1 MDLRGSQGEV
11 GIAQSLKVE
20 LALDSLE
27 LFGVFVYVLSI
38 VASFAIKD
46 VELRGRQKYKTWFIN
61 HT

>member
-1 MDLRGSQGEV
+1 LDLRGSQGEV
-11 GIAQSLKVE
+11 GIAQILKVE
-20 LALDSLE
+20 LTLDSLK

>member
-20 LALDSLE
+20 LTLDSLK
-27 LFGVFVYVLSI
+27 LFGVFVYMLSI

-46 VELRGRQKYKTWFIN
+46 VELRGRKNIK
-61 HT
+61 HGS